1 MGHVYPHS
9 PSSQTVASS
18 SAILRLSLE
27 APQSMAQGWLTILVP
42 TCSKDS
48 SEKRCCCQFGPWFRS
63 WKTTRMHA
71 HTHTHVFASSS
82 NLAIYFE
89 PHTHICIG
97 SCQLLHKDIYIRYL
111 SLLDMSFR
119 SGKYQYNSLYSKVG
133 ETNILNNYPV
143 VEVGKTHW
151 NNSLWVLPTCP
162 SSNVFRRAKPRL
174 GILSRTHLGYQVLQA
189 SSLVLSTNE
198 FSPLM

>member
-9 PSSQTVASS
+9 PSSQTIASS

-48 SEKRCCCQFGPWFRS
+48 SEKKCCCQLGPWFRS

-71 HTHTHVFASSS
+71 HTHTHMYLHQAAIWQSTLNFIPIYALGLANFCTKTCIYVTYLYLMCLLEVASTNRPIGTTHFGSYQLVHLPMSS
-82 NLAIYFE
+82 DN
-89 PHTHICIG
+89 
-97 SCQLLHKDIYIRYL
+97 
-111 SLLDMSFR
+111 
-119 SGKYQYNSLYSKVG
+119 
-133 ETNILNNYPV
+133 
-143 VEVGKTHW
+143 
-151 NNSLWVLPTCP
+151 
-162 SSNVFRRAKPRL
+162 KPRL

>member
-1 MGHVYPHS
+1 MIPVLKNNAH
-9 PSSQTVASS
+9 A
-18 SAILRLSLE
+18 R
-27 APQSMAQGWLTILVP
+27 
-42 TCSKDS
+42 
-48 SEKRCCCQFGPWFRS
+48 
-63 WKTTRMHA
+63 A